1 MRVKAV
7 MARENVCVYMFAFAW
22 SEERKRSSVKAKRSG
37 KCPDALIKQ
46 GEGFHGRLVSRWT
59 CIEMVYRCREEKVE
73 RTGRASRRRESVLIT
88 GAGVFFRFVWLRSL
102 RTRTREP
109 STL

>member
-7 MARENVCVYMFAFAW
+7 MARESMRVYVCVCVERA
-22 SEERKRSSVKAKRSG
+22 ERKRSSVKAKRSG
-37 KCPDALIKQ
+37 KCPDALIKH

-88 GAGVFFRFVWLRSL
+88 GAGVFFCFVWLRSL
-102 RTRTREP
+102 RTRTRES